1 MTTLDVRH
9 ATASDVVQTLDT
21 QTDLAVLELQA
32 ALANA
37 LERIA
42 SLEHDRDELEQIFK
56 TFNEMKNAAKLHGPG
71 IFNTQ

>member
-1 MTTLDVRH
+1 MTILDVRH
-9 ATASDVVQTLDT
+9 APSIEVLQILDMQSGLTTA
-21 QTDLAVLELQA
+21 ELQA

-56 TFNEMKNAAKLHGPG
+56 IFNEMTQAVKLHGPG
-71 IFNTQ
+71 VLNNQ